1 MAGLSVFNATPESWM
16 SCETS
21 PGTENMANLLLK
33 NAARFGF
40 SGYLRERTM
49 RVRCGGGVD
58 GRVRSLFGTHALS
71 SKTPSAML
79 QKPELLVR

>member
-1 MAGLSVFNATPESWM
+1 MHRSTLPASSPAPTPPLLSQVLAIAGLSVFNATPESWM

-40 SGYLRERTM
+40 SGY
-49 RVRCGGGVD
+49 
-58 GRVRSLFGTHALS
+58 ALS